1 MKEDA
6 FLLRTHTKERFD
18 PEAPTKAELDIL
30 QEKAEALGQAGR
42 KVDES
47 LQRLRVLEE
56 RIGMV
61 VDEGKNARVEVNTLI
76 REFNQV
82 RETARQ
88 RLHHLII
95 HREAIGFRSH
105 AHVKKMYSIPLK
117 KQPLSDGEVREDHHP

>member
-6 FLLRTHTKERFD
+6 SLLRTRTEGRCD
-18 PEAPTKAELDIL
+18 PEAPIKAELDIMR
-30 QEKAEALGQAGR
+30 EKAEALGQAGR

-47 LQRLRVLEE
+47 LQRLKVLEE
-56 RIGMV
+56 RIGV
-61 VDEGKNARVEVNTLI
+61 LVKEGNRTAEINALI

-95 HREAIGFRSH
+95 HREAIGFRRH

-117 KQPLSDGEVREDHHP
+117 KQPLSDAEVREDHHP